1 MTQRIIFN
9 DLSQVHSRLI
19 DDYKKGHAPQ
29 ALLLSGLSGILKEEF
44 AGYLAQILLCTSSK
58 AFKPCS
64 QCSACVQSQKK
75 QHPNLLYLQA
85 QEGSKSIK
93 IEQLRSLLSSL
104 SLNPQESGRRVIVI
118 INIETM
124 TIQAQNALLKS
135 LEEPQ
140 SSDYYILTSSN
151 ERLVLPTI
159 ISRCRLIRLLPWSQE
174 QVKELLIHNNISPSR
189 AAELSQLSHGRP
201 GLALNLEDDQKYWDA
216 KDLVQNSFF
225 KVRTVS
231 DIPAASLALKD
242 ARDNA
247 ELLLNFLEQ
256 EAQAVLHQKYLL
268 SQDISQSPWF
278 GASDKAMKKVLE
290 SVFEARKYKTSNVGW
305 QSIADRLL
313 FSITKEIYQC
323 QWS

>member
-9 DLSQVHSRLI
+9 DLNQVHSRLI
-19 DDYKKGHAPQ
+19 NDYKKGQAPQ

-44 AGYLAQILLCTSSK
+44 AGYLAQILLCSSTK
-58 AFKPCS
+58 TLKPCS
-64 QCSACVQSQKK
+64 KCSACVQSQKR

-93 IEQLRSLLSSL
+93 IEQLRSLLSAL

-174 QVKELLIHNNISPSR
+174 QVKELLIHNNITPSR
-189 AAELSQLSHGRP
+189 ASEISQLSHGRP
-201 GLALNLEDDQKYWDA
+201 GLALNLEDDQKYWNA
-216 KDLVQNSFF
+216 KDLAQNSFF

-242 ARDNA
+242 ARDSA

-256 EAQAVLHQKYLL
+256 EAQAVLHQKYLH
-268 SQDISQSPWF
+268 SQDSSQSPWS
-278 GASDKAMKKVLE
+278 GASDKAIKKVLE